1 MTTTNMDKSMLS
13 RVKRPLVMGAAA
25 AAGALALTFS
35 GASVASA
42 HVTVEAD
49 TTEAGAYSVLTFSV
63 PHGCDGSATDKVAIQ
78 VPEGI
83 DAVTPTRNPYYSV
96 DVKNEK
102 LDTPIKDSHGNEV
115 SERTS
120 EVVYKAK
127 TPLPDDQRDT
137 FELSLKLP
145 DDAAGKTLDF
155 PTVQT
160 CEEGETA
167 WVQTPAE
174 GQDAD
179 ELEAPAP
186 QLTVTKPGAD
196 DSAGESGVEAG
207 AAGSSG
213 RQTPL
218 VITSLVIGSLG
229 LVVAIIAVARG
240 RKKA

>member
-1 MTTTNMDKSMLS
+1 MTS
-13 RVKRPLVMGAAA
+13 
-25 AAGALALTFS
+25 
-35 GASVASA
+35 
-42 HVTVEAD
+42 
-49 TTEAGAYSVLTFSV
+49 
-63 PHGCDGSATDKVAIQ
+63 
-78 VPEGI
+78 
-83 DAVTPTRNPYYSV
+83 VTPSNSLSNFLTTRR
-96 DVKNEK
+96 
-102 LDTPIKDSHGNEV
+102 
-115 SERTS
+115 ERHWTS
-120 EVVYKAK
+120 
-127 TPLPDDQRDT
+127 
-137 FELSLKLP
+137 
-145 DDAAGKTLDF
+145 

-196 DSAGESGVEAG
+196 DPAGESGVEAG
-207 AAGSSG
+207 AAGRSG